1 MNTFEI
7 YFSDLNEDAQKRLME
22 AVGITSPSEMNWDID
37 MCPIAMYDFEENEQ
51 KGERMYDLAEKNG
64 KYLCN
69 MIKALAKKK
78 PEAILE
84 INDFDDLIVSITD
97 NIDYGDIDELCE
109 TLDVDLYWFDQFFK
123 YDDVIEDFYFDYE
136 PPFRRML

>member
-1 MNTFEI
+1 
-7 YFSDLNEDAQKRLME
+7 
-22 AVGITSPSEMNWDID
+22 
-37 MCPIAMYDFEENEQ
+37 
-51 KGERMYDLAEKNG
+51 MYDLAEKNG

-84 INDFDDLIVSITD
+84 INNFDDLIVSITN

-109 TLDVDLYWFDQFFK
+109 TLDVDVYWFDQFFR